1 MAVSA
6 MPAKL
11 DGLKLPS
18 LTSPHSEEYHQ
29 GRTGKLK
36 TPPEEVCGDGA
47 SIEDC
52 GEDVEEVNGQGEIW
66 DQL

>member
-18 LTSPHSEEYHQ
+18 LASPHAEECHQ

-36 TPPEEVCGDGA
+36 TPPEEVRRDRAG
-47 SIEDC
+47 IEDC
-52 GEDVEEVNGQGEIW
+52 CEDVEEVNGQGEIW